1 MERPR
6 TKGRTADLL
15 ELVLLRCLVFACFC
29 GLSVELFGSKLGLEV
44 NGLVPWQAELKDV
57 RTFKLNSD

>member
-6 TKGRTADLL
+6 TQRKIADLL
-15 ELVLLRCLVFACFC
+15 ELVLLGCLVFACFC
-29 GLSVELFGSKLGLEV
+29 GLSVELFGSKLGLDV
-44 NGLVPWQAELKDV
+44 NGLAHWQALLENV